1 MMTPASEGS
10 VSGEAPGS
18 DETSTGESATT
29 GAATDRP
36 TGPPRKRPVVVVT
49 GMSGA
54 GLSTALKCLE
64 DLGYEAVDNLPM
76 NMVDSLVEQGDLAS
90 RPIAITVDARTRH
103 FSSDALTAHIG
114 RLSARSDLAV
124 RLVFLECADEIL
136 QRRYT
141 ETRRRHPLAV
151 DRPVADGIQRERV
164 LLDRVKAS
172 ADVSIDTTM
181 LSIHDLR
188 RLLSGHFSLSS
199 EPGLHV
205 FVTSFSFRQGLPRE
219 ADLVFDVRFLTNPH
233 YDPNLRPFTG
243 LDAQVAA
250 MVAGDPDYPAFYRRL
265 TDLLQPL
272 LPRYNQEGKSY
283 LTIAVGCTGG
293 RHRSVFV
300 AEELAAWLKEQGYKV
315 GLMHRDLERTN
326 PRPG

>member
-1 MMTPASEGS
+1 MTDPEPDLS
-10 VSGEAPGS
+10 P
-18 DETSTGESATT
+18 T
-29 GAATDRP
+29 GAAPIRP
-36 TGPPRKRPVVVVT
+36 EWRRPVVLVT

-54 GLSTALKCLE
+54 GLSTALKSLE

-76 NMVDSLVEQGDLAS
+76 GMVEALVQQGDALA
-90 RPIAITVDARTRH
+90 RPVAVTVDARTRN
-103 FSSDALTAHIG
+103 FSADALLT
-114 RLSARSDLAV
+114 RLDTLAARPDLKV
-124 RLVFLECADEIL
+124 SLVFLDCADDIL

>member
-1 MMTPASEGS
+1 MTTSVSEG
-10 VSGEAPGS
+10 
-18 DETSTGESATT
+18 
-29 GAATDRP
+29 GAAGDLSQDPARESSLDATRP
-36 TGPPRKRPVVVVT
+36 RTVAIVT

-76 NMVDSLVEQGDLAS
+76 NMVDALVEQGDLLS
-90 RPIAITVDARTRH
+90 RPVAITVDARTRH
-103 FSSDALTAHIG
+103 FSSDALMARIEALAA
-114 RLSARSDLAV
+114 RPDLSV
-124 RLVFLECADEIL
+124 RLIFLECADEIL

-151 DRPVADGIQRERV
+151 DRPVADGILRERT
-164 LLDRVKAS
+164 LLAPLKER
-172 ADVSIDTTM
+172 ADVTIDTSL

-188 RLLSGHFSLSS
+188 RILAGHFKLSA
-199 EPGLHV
+199 EPTLHV
-205 FVTSFSFRQGLPRE
+205 FVTSFSFRQGVPRE

-233 YDPNLRPFTG
+233 YDPRLRPLTG
-243 LDAQVAA
+243 LDAPVAA
-250 MVAGDPDYPAFYRRL
+250 RVAEDPDFEAFFRHL

-283 LTIAVGCTGG
+283 LTIAIGCTGG

-300 AEELAAWLKEQGYKV
+300 AKSLAEWLGGQGYKV
-315 GLMHRDLERTN
+315 GLTHRDLERSGT
-326 PRPG
+326 RQG